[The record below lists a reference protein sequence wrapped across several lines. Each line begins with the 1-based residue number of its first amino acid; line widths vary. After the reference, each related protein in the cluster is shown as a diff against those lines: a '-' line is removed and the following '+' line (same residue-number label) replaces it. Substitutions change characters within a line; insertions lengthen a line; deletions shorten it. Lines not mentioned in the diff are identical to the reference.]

1 MPHYTYCENA
11 LEKAVVPLHPNEQKR
26 SSGTPVRTMPTSQN
40 RDMGHPVLW
49 LGGGLRPTLSTPP
62 AKLAGT
68 RFAMRLPEWGT
79 SDDPVSPAV
88 H

>member
-11 LEKAVVPLHPNEQKR
+11 LEKAVVLLHPNEQKR

-49 LGGGLRPTLSTPP
+49 LGGGLRSHPFHPTS
-62 AKLAGT
+62 KAG
-68 RFAMRLPEWGT
+68 G
-79 SDDPVSPAV
+79 DPGLQ
-88 H
+88 